1 MGGMLRA
8 SIPFM
13 LKEFS
18 EYIDELQL
26 VKKCF
31 TDAVIEFI
39 PVKLMRMPW
48 STNPYFGD
56 DGECTFSC

>member
-39 PVKLMRMPW
+39 PVKLIEDALVNKPILR
-48 STNPYFGD
+48 
-56 DGECTFSC
+56 